1 MTPARPRV
9 AARTPP
15 GAASPT
21 NGTTRHVDGP
31 REETSL
37 LGFVN
42 VLLKYRAMLL
52 SCLLLGGLI
61 FGIVVLTETRLY
73 FATASFA
80 VSRGR
85 APNAMSDVAA
95 QMGLVG
101 ATAGDASESVPFYL
115 ELITSRAILV
125 PVARR
130 PYTTSGPS
138 GPVTISLPA
147 AYGIR
152 DKNPRAALSR
162 TIDALRSS
170 ISTQA
175 SGRTDIIGM
184 SIRAH
189 RPEVAQQILRNI
201 LDEIDTYNL
210 ARRQKQAA
218 AERVFVE
225 RLVDDSRARLRQ
237 AEGQL
242 SSFREF
248 NREYSSSPQLTLDDD
263 RLWREVEMRQQIYTR
278 LSQAYEQAKI
288 EEVRDLPAITVLE
301 PPEAPIVPRR
311 RDAWRR
317 TLLGLVA
324 GLMVGIIL
332 AFIRERMAEKR
343 RDASP
348 VVADFNALKTLTL
361 GSIAGSWRP
370 LGALLR
376 WQKP

>member
-1 MTPARPRV
+1 MAPARSRV
-9 AARTPP
+9 APRTPP
-15 GAASPT
+15 GDAASANRT
-21 NGTTRHVDGP
+21 SRHGDGP

-52 SCLLLGGLI
+52 SCSLLGGLA

-85 APNAMSDVAA
+85 TPNAMSGVAA
-95 QMGLVG
+95 EMGLVG
-101 ATAGDASESVPFYL
+101 VNAGDASESVSFYL
-115 ELITSRAILV
+115 DLVTSRTILG

-130 PYTTSGPS
+130 PYTTGSPG
-138 GPVTISLPA
+138 GPVTMSLA
-147 AYGIR
+147 EAYGIR
-152 DKNPRAALSR
+152 DNDPRVALSR

-175 SGRTDIIGM
+175 SGRTEIIGM
-184 SIRAH
+184 SIRAR
-189 RPEVAQQILRNI
+189 RPEVAEQILRNM
-201 LDEIDTYNL
+201 LNEIDTYNL
-210 ARRQKQAA
+210 ERRRRQAE

-225 RLVDDSRARLRQ
+225 KLVDDSRVRLRE

-263 RLWREVEMRQQIYTR
+263 RLSREVDMRQQIYTR
-278 LSQAYEQAKI
+278 LSQAYEQARI

-301 PPEAPIVPRR
+301 PPEAPVVPNRR
-311 RDAWRR
+311 NAWRR
-317 TLLGLVA
+317 TMLGLVA

-332 AFIRERMAEKR
+332 AFMRERMSEKR
-343 RDASP
+343 REASP
-348 VVADFNALKTLTL
+348 VVADYMALRRLTL
-361 GSIAGSWRP
+361 ASIAGSWRP

-376 WQKP
+376 GQKP